1 MKKFLHW
8 LFFIAIAI
16 SVSCTTER
24 DDATPNPDPQE
35 TSGHKVSA
43 EAALANLNALLP
55 QLDGATR
62 AGGRSVAELR
72 TVHAAQLL
80 PETRGEAA
88 VPDLEELVYIA
99 NFSDGEGYAVL
110 AADDRLPGI
119 LAIVDE
125 GSLTPAQLV
134 ETARGEYDDPS
145 NASVAP
151 GVVQY
156 LLGFGSGK
164 IAPLYIGGDK
174 PPVVTDSTKYPTGTR
189 YVYGEWKQTE
199 NRSPMIQTKWDQCGP
214 FDYFVVLD
222 HPKCPV
228 GCNPVATGQLVAHMA
243 KKYDIGLYSVGGR
256 PVDFGRLKRALGF
269 AELDTMRT
277 FSYYDVNIYSMEIAN
292 FLYGIGLELK
302 TKYTPDGSPAPVS
315 NTLNYLK
322 KLQYKNVE
330 LRTFDSNTISDMI
343 MKWLPVWTVGGP
355 ANNEHATHAWLIDGL
370 CKQTRTVEQY
380 SGLIFVA
387 KYNQSRT
394 LYHCNFGWGGR
405 CDGYYA
411 TEVFD
416 VADGPIFYD
425 KYYGDKGYTENFD
438 FSYDK
443 QFIYYTSAY

>member
-134 ETARGEYDDPS
+134 ETARGEYDEPS
-145 NASVAP
+145 NFYLAP
-151 GVVQY
+151 GVVQ
-156 LLGFGSGK
+156 
-164 IAPLYIGGDK
+164 
-174 PPVVTDSTKYPTGTR
+174 
-189 YVYGEWKQTE
+189 
-199 NRSPMIQTKWDQCGP
+199 
-214 FDYFVVLD
+214 
-222 HPKCPV
+222 
-228 GCNPVATGQLVAHMA
+228 
-243 KKYDIGLYSVGGR
+243 
-256 PVDFGRLKRALGF
+256 
-269 AELDTMRT
+269 
-277 FSYYDVNIYSMEIAN
+277 
-292 FLYGIGLELK
+292 
-302 TKYTPDGSPAPVS
+302 
-315 NTLNYLK
+315 
-322 KLQYKNVE
+322 
-330 LRTFDSNTISDMI
+330 
-343 MKWLPVWTVGGP
+343 
-355 ANNEHATHAWLIDGL
+355 
-370 CKQTRTVEQY
+370 
-380 SGLIFVA
+380 
-387 KYNQSRT
+387 
-394 LYHCNFGWGGR
+394 
-405 CDGYYA
+405 
-411 TEVFD
+411 
-416 VADGPIFYD
+416 
-425 KYYGDKGYTENFD
+425 
-438 FSYDK
+438 
-443 QFIYYTSAY
+443 